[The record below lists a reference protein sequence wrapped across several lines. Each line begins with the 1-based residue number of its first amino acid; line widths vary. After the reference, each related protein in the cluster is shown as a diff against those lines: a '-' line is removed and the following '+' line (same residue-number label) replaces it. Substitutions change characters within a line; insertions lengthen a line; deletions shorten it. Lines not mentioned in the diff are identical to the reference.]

1 MNTQS
6 NVTYQREEDLFFY
19 TPIDLERI
27 LQFKST
33 KIQQLLK
40 QQIIP
45 SVKLGGQYRVSK
57 EQLEEWFKRN
67 TGKEFDLYEQGAWR
81 VLVKGLQ

>member
-6 NVTYQREEDLFFY
+6 NRTYQREEDLIFY
-19 TPIDLERI
+19 TPKDLERI

-67 TGKEFDLYEQGAWR
+67 AGKEFDLY
-81 VLVKGLQ
+81 

>member
-1 MNTQS
+1 MEGKAKINTKS
-6 NVTYQREEDLFFY
+6 NVTYQREEDLIFY
-19 TPIDLERI
+19 TPKDLERI

-67 TGKEFDLYEQGAWR
+67 AGKEFDLY
-81 VLVKGLQ
+81 

>member
-1 MNTQS
+1 MEGKTKMNTQS
-6 NVTYQREEDLFFY
+6 NVTYQREEDLIFY
-19 TPIDLERI
+19 TPKDLERI

-67 TGKEFDLYEQGAWR
+67 AGKEFDLY
-81 VLVKGLQ
+81 

>member
-1 MNTQS
+1 MNTKS
-6 NVTYQREEDLFFY
+6 NRTYQREEDLIFY
-19 TPIDLERI
+19 TPKDLERI

-67 TGKEFDLYEQGAWR
+67 AGKEFDLY
-81 VLVKGLQ
+81 

>member
-1 MNTQS
+1 MSIQGNRTDHGK
-6 NVTYQREEDLFFY
+6 EELIFY
-19 TPIDLERI
+19 SPKDLERI

-67 TGKEFDLYEQGAWR
+67 EGKEFDLY
-81 VLVKGLQ
+81 

>member
-6 NVTYQREEDLFFY
+6 NVTYQRKEDLIFY
-19 TPIDLERI
+19 TPKDLERI

-67 TGKEFDLYEQGAWR
+67 AGKEFDLY
-81 VLVKGLQ
+81 

>member
-1 MNTQS
+1 MEGKAKMNTKS
-6 NVTYQREEDLFFY
+6 NVTYQREEDLIFY
-19 TPIDLERI
+19 TPKDLERI

-67 TGKEFDLYEQGAWR
+67 AGKEFDLY
-81 VLVKGLQ
+81 

>member
-1 MNTQS
+1 MSIQS
-6 NVTYQREEDLFFY
+6 NRTYQREEDLIFY
-19 TPIDLERI
+19 TPKDLERI

-45 SVKLGGQYRVSK
+45 AVKLGGQYRVSK

-67 TGKEFDLYEQGAWR
+67 VGKEFDLY
-81 VLVKGLQ
+81 

>member
-6 NVTYQREEDLFFY
+6 NVTYQREEDLIFY
-19 TPIDLERI
+19 APKDLERI

-67 TGKEFDLYEQGAWR
+67 AGKEFDLY
-81 VLVKGLQ
+81 

>member
-1 MNTQS
+1 MEEKAKMNTKG
-6 NVTYQREEDLFFY
+6 NVTYQREEDLIFY
-19 TPIDLERI
+19 TPKDLERI

-67 TGKEFDLYEQGAWR
+67 AGKEFDLY
-81 VLVKGLQ
+81 

>member
-1 MNTQS
+1 MNTKG
-6 NVTYQREEDLFFY
+6 NVTYQREEDLIFY
-19 TPIDLERI
+19 TPKDLERI

-57 EQLEEWFKRN
+57 EHLEEWFKRN
-67 TGKEFDLYEQGAWR
+67 AGKEFDLY
-81 VLVKGLQ
+81 

>member
-1 MNTQS
+1 MNTKG
-6 NVTYQREEDLFFY
+6 NVTYQREEDLIFY
-19 TPIDLERI
+19 TPKDLERI
-27 LQFKST
+27 LQFKTT

-67 TGKEFDLYEQGAWR
+67 AGKEFDLY
-81 VLVKGLQ
+81 

>member
-6 NVTYQREEDLFFY
+6 NITYQREEDLIFY
-19 TPIDLERI
+19 TPKDLERI

-57 EQLEEWFKRN
+57 EHLEEWFKRN
-67 TGKEFDLYEQGAWR
+67 AGKEFDLY
-81 VLVKGLQ
+81 

>member
-1 MNTQS
+1 MNTKG
-6 NVTYQREEDLFFY
+6 NVTYQREEDLIFY
-19 TPIDLERI
+19 TPKDLERI
-27 LQFKST
+27 LQFKLT

-45 SVKLGGQYRVSK
+45 SVKLGGQYLVSK

-67 TGKEFDLYEQGAWR
+67 AGKEFDLY
-81 VLVKGLQ
+81 

>member
-1 MNTQS
+1 MNTKS
-6 NVTYQREEDLFFY
+6 NVTYQREEDLIFY
-19 TPIDLERI
+19 TPKDLERI
-27 LQFKST
+27 LQFKTT

-67 TGKEFDLYEQGAWR
+67 AGKEFDLY
-81 VLVKGLQ
+81 

>member
-1 MNTQS
+1 MSIQS
-6 NVTYQREEDLFFY
+6 NRTNPREEDLIFY
-19 TPIDLERI
+19 TPKDLERI

-67 TGKEFDLYEQGAWR
+67 TGKEFDLY
-81 VLVKGLQ
+81 

>member
-1 MNTQS
+1 MNTKG
-6 NVTYQREEDLFFY
+6 NVTYQREEDLIFY
-19 TPIDLERI
+19 TPKDLERI

-67 TGKEFDLYEQGAWR
+67 AGKEFDLYVYVISMEF
-81 VLVKGLQ
+81 

>member
-6 NVTYQREEDLFFY
+6 NRTYQREEDLIFY
-19 TPIDLERI
+19 TPKDLERI

-67 TGKEFDLYEQGAWR
+67 TGKEFDLY
-81 VLVKGLQ
+81 

>member
-1 MNTQS
+1 MNTKG
-6 NVTYQREEDLFFY
+6 NVTYQREEDLIFY
-19 TPIDLERI
+19 TPKDLEHI

-40 QQIIP
+40 QQINP

-67 TGKEFDLYEQGAWR
+67 AGKEFDLY
-81 VLVKGLQ
+81 

>member
-6 NVTYQREEDLFFY
+6 NVTYQREEDLIFY
-19 TPIDLERI
+19 TPKDLERI
-27 LQFKST
+27 LLFKST

-40 QQIIP
+40 KQIIP

-67 TGKEFDLYEQGAWR
+67 AGKEFDLY
-81 VLVKGLQ
+81 

>member
-6 NVTYQREEDLFFY
+6 NVTYQKDDLIFY
-19 TPIDLERI
+19 TPKDLERI

-67 TGKEFDLYEQGAWR
+67 AGKEFDLY
-81 VLVKGLQ
+81 

>member
-1 MNTQS
+1 MNTKS
-6 NVTYQREEDLFFY
+6 NRTYQREEDLIFY
-19 TPIDLERI
+19 TPKDLERI

-45 SVKLGGQYRVSK
+45 SVKLGGQYRISK

-67 TGKEFDLYEQGAWR
+67 TGKEFDLY
-81 VLVKGLQ
+81 

>member
-6 NVTYQREEDLFFY
+6 NGTYQREEDLIFY
-19 TPIDLERI
+19 TPKDLERI

-33 KIQQLLK
+33 KNQQLLK

-57 EQLEEWFKRN
+57 EQLEEWFQRN
-67 TGKEFDLYEQGAWR
+67 AGKEFDLY
-81 VLVKGLQ
+81 

>member
-6 NVTYQREEDLFFY
+6 NVTYQKEDLIFY
-19 TPIDLERI
+19 TPKDLERI

-67 TGKEFDLYEQGAWR
+67 AGKEFDLY
-81 VLVKGLQ
+81 

>member
-1 MNTQS
+1 MNTKS
-6 NVTYQREEDLFFY
+6 NVTYQREEDLIFY
-19 TPIDLERI
+19 TPKDLERI

-67 TGKEFDLYEQGAWR
+67 AGKEFDLY
-81 VLVKGLQ
+81 

>member
-1 MNTQS
+1 MNTKG
-6 NVTYQREEDLFFY
+6 NVTYQREEDLIFY
-19 TPIDLERI
+19 TPKDLERI

-67 TGKEFDLYEQGAWR
+67 AGKEFDLY
-81 VLVKGLQ
+81 

>member
-1 MNTQS
+1 MEGKAKMNTKG
-6 NVTYQREEDLFFY
+6 NVTYQREEDLIFY
-19 TPIDLERI
+19 TPKDLERI

-67 TGKEFDLYEQGAWR
+67 AGKEFDLY
-81 VLVKGLQ
+81 

>member
-1 MNTQS
+1 MEGKAKMNTKG
-6 NVTYQREEDLFFY
+6 NVTYQREEDLIFY
-19 TPIDLERI
+19 TPKDLEHI

-67 TGKEFDLYEQGAWR
+67 AGKEFDLY
-81 VLVKGLQ
+81 

>member
-1 MNTQS
+1 MTTRNNS
-6 NVTYQREEDLFFY
+6 TYPNEDELIFY
-19 TPIDLERI
+19 TPKDLERI

-33 KIQQLLK
+33 KINQLLK

-57 EQLEEWFKRN
+57 MQLEDWFKRN
-67 TGKEFDLYEQGAWR
+67 TGKEFDLY
-81 VLVKGLQ
+81 